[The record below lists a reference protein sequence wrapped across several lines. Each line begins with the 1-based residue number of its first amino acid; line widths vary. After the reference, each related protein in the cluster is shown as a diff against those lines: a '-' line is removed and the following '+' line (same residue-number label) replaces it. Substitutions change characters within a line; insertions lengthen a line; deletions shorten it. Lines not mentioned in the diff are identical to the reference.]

1 MTDPG
6 FYTRALRRGWW
17 IVLLVAAVTVAVAWF
32 LARSQDP
39 VYRASATL
47 VATPSSSVEDQDEVL
62 DAVETLERRTIVATF
77 AEIPSAFGTRER
89 AARRLGVEPADIRYY
104 WIGGSVLPH
113 TNVVRVDVIGP
124 DAERTAEVADAVAA
138 ATRRQARSFYGVF
151 TLRHLAAAEVPDE
164 PERPDPE
171 RALAVGGV
179 LGLFLGALAA
189 LAAEALRR
197 RVTG

>member
-17 IVLLVAAVTVAVAWF
+17 IVPLVAAVTVAVAWF
-32 LARSQDP
+32 LARSQSP

-47 VATPSSSVEDQDEVL
+47 VATPSSSVDDPDDVL
-62 DAVETLERRTIVATF
+62 DAIETLERRTIVATF
-77 AEIPSAFGTRER
+77 AKIPPAAATRER
-89 AARRLGVEPADIRYY
+89 AARRLGVEPAGIRYY

-113 TNVVRVDVIGP
+113 TNVIRVDVIGP
-124 DAERTAEVADAVAA
+124 EPERAAEVADAVAA
-138 ATRRQARSFYGVF
+138 ATRREARSLYGVF

-164 PERPDPE
+164 PERPDPQ
-171 RALAVGGV
+171 RAVVVGGV

-197 RVTG
+197 RASR